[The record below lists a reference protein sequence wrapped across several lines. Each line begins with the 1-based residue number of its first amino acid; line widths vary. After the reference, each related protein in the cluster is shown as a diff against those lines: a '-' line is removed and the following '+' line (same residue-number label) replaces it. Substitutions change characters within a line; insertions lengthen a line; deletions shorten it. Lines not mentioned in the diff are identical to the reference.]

1 MELISFRDGAKLE
14 IEAGSQPSNPP
25 ARVELSDGHS
35 ISVRTLR
42 LPAGADSEVVWS
54 ELQRLGDVSA
64 RHLARP
70 VAARL
75 DEGSVTVADEEVD
88 GPSLRVLQRLVP
100 FTLEQA
106 AMVGDGLLA
115 AVAELEA
122 HGAHHRHIGPDTAFI
137 GAADGLVRLAA
148 PDPRPDAADAS
159 SDLKAAVSLVRQL
172 MEAAASAGHRSTPPA
187 TTTAFFELLQA
198 EDATSRPAAAL
209 SRRWHRH
216 LREQL
221 GGARSAKVRRQLQAL
236 AARLADQRLAAAS
249 LAAAPREAAGA
260 EGPSGESVAPAA
272 VATAAAVR
280 AASRPPGR
288 ALGTASALVE
298 RPAPPLGNHADTPP
312 GRSQIVRAA
321 PPSRSPWTGL
331 LAAAVVLLLV
341 LAGGTFLALRATAGH
356 HVGGGP
362 GTARP
367 TPARSQAVL
376 PSPTQLPSPAASPT
390 PSLAPTPT
398 PLQLQE
404 IPLLG
409 PASNPPVSNVELAG
423 SCPASGSGSCTFTV
437 TANLSSHPAATVAW
451 RLDLVNRCTGAVSQ
465 VASGQ
470 IPAPSY
476 YTYVEAQPQV
486 SIPSTTPVGLV
497 ALAGAPGLAASAPLL
512 ITPPGSSCPG

>member
-25 ARVELSDGHS
+25 ARVELSDGRS

-42 LPAGADSEVVWS
+42 LPAGADPQVVWS
-54 ELQRLGDVSA
+54 ELQRLSEVSG

-75 DEGSVTVADEEVD
+75 DEGSVTVAEEEVD

-106 AMVGDGLLA
+106 AMVADGLLA

-122 HGAHHRHIGPDTAFI
+122 HGAHHRHIGLDTAFI
-137 GAADGLVRLAA
+137 GAADGLIRLAA
-148 PDPRPDAADAS
+148 PDPRPDAADAG
-159 SDLKAAVSLVRQL
+159 SDLKAAASLVRQL
-172 MEAAASAGHRSTPPA
+172 MEAAASAGHRSTSPA
-187 TTTAFFELLQA
+187 ITAAFIELLQA

-216 LREQL
+216 IRERL

-236 AARLADQRLAAAS
+236 AARLAEQRVTAAS

-260 EGPSGESVAPAA
+260 EGPSGESIAPAA
-272 VATAAAVR
+272 VATAAAVG

-321 PPSRSPWTGL
+321 PTSRSLWTGL

-451 RLDLVNRCTGAVSQ
+451 RLDLVDRCTGAVSQ

-470 IPAPSY
+470 IPAPAY

-497 ALAGAPGLAASAPLL
+497 ALAGAPGMAASAPLL